1 MAQLQICSSCHKSL
15 SINHFCG
22 KRNHPCT
29 RCAACRGVKPV
40 SLLAVAT
47 PAPASDTAV
56 PTSPQQP
63 AILAP
68 LPAPR
73 QPTPATFVHDYS
85 ADIDTINARLEAQA
99 NFAVNLD
106 TAVSEI
112 RQLVRGIRQDLAP
125 STSAPAPTDDTV
137 APPSAMTPRPPL
149 LSGELQIR
157 CLFPWVTPEVAQLV
171 YDNCLLPHDL
181 GKLRKASRSH
191 AEADEDTGVLVG
203 NVRVKPAPSQSKA
216 PDVRKFLRQVPDVCT
231 FAQAWTV
238 YTALRCASASDP
250 NLSASLG
257 SFLIIVMDQDT
268 RYHWPAVAE
277 FVLSLR
283 TTFRLRLRQRLG

>member
-15 SINHFCG
+15 SINHFC
-22 KRNHPCT
+22 
-29 RCAACRGVKPV
+29 
-40 SLLAVAT
+40 
-47 PAPASDTAV
+47 APASDTAV

-149 LSGELQIR
+149 LS
-157 CLFPWVTPEVAQLV
+157 AQLV

-181 GKLRKASRSH
+181 GKLRKA
-191 AEADEDTGVLVG
+191 
-203 NVRVKPAPSQSKA
+203 
-216 PDVRKFLRQVPDVCT
+216 
-231 FAQAWTV
+231 
-238 YTALRCASASDP
+238 
-250 NLSASLG
+250 
-257 SFLIIVMDQDT
+257 
-268 RYHWPAVAE
+268 
-277 FVLSLR
+277 
-283 TTFRLRLRQRLG
+283 